1 MNIYRLCSR
10 QTVSNLS
17 RLSSRIVSNSPHLY
31 VNASP
36 ISSLSD
42 HSNGLL
48 SVFEKPIC
56 RKGVKPFWGFR
67 RFYQSV
73 QELGLGESESDVED
87 PEDDGSM
94 NEFLSRLVWIMRGKL
109 MAVFTESDK
118 ETIDGML
125 LIIVSKVLAEV
136 NKSGLERMLSPESLG
151 LFGSD
156 GDFSEDLWRTV
167 WQVSVTVLEDME
179 KARKKEK
186 MKKFLQDD
194 EVREMYKFA
203 GEIGVRGEMLRE
215 LRFKWAREKLEESE
229 FYENLER
236 LRQEEVRAQEAEES
250 GIVREGETFES
261 GTEMGGEKIDKVFTL
276 PKRHGKIKYKIYGLD
291 LSDPKWAEV
300 ANKIHQTGEILWPL
314 EAKSISGK
322 CKLVTEKILSLQA
335 DDDVLPLLAE
345 WVELL
350 SPCRIDWIAL
360 LDNLKE
366 HNDPIYY
373 KVAELILEEE
383 SFQTNIR
390 DYSKLIDAHAK
401 ENRLEDAERILKK
414 MNEAG
419 IIPDIL
425 TLNVLVHMYSKAG
438 NLDRTKEA
446 FDSLRSQGFVP
457 DVNVYNAY
465 IMACVNAGKPKLA
478 ESLITEME
486 TRDIKP
492 TEEIYMAL
500 LRSFVQ
506 TCDIIGTQRIA
517 TTMQFAGF
525 HPTKEFCRLLVEAY
539 GQTGDPDQ
547 ARHQFDHMLSMGHKA
562 DDRSTASMIAAYET
576 KNLLDKAL
584 DLLLQLEKDGFEP
597 GVATY
602 SVLVDWFGQLQLVEE
617 AEDLLSKITELG
629 EAPPLKLHIS
639 LCDMYLK
646 AGAEKKALQALGVI
660 ESKKDQLNHEEF
672 ERVIRSLINGGFSQD
687 AKRVQGLMETRGFTA
702 SDQLKVHLMAIETL
716 NNTKRPTWSKPMSQV
731 KR

>member
-17 RLSSRIVSNSPHLY
+17 RLSSRLVSNNGHLY
-31 VNASP
+31 INASP
-36 ISSLSD
+36 ISSMSVD
-42 HSNGLL
+42 RNGL
-48 SVFEKPIC
+48 SGFEKPVC
-56 RKGVKPFWGFR
+56 RKGVKPFWVFR
-67 RFYQSV
+67 RFYESV
-73 QELGLGESESDVED
+73 QELGVGESESDVED

-94 NEFLSRLVWIMRGKL
+94 NEFLSRFVWIMRGKL
-109 MAVFTESDK
+109 MAVYNNSDK
-118 ETIDGML
+118 QTIDAML
-125 LIIVSKVLAEV
+125 MFIVSKILSEV
-136 NKSGLERMLSPESLG
+136 DKSGLERTLSSMAKVRA
-151 LFGSD
+151 D
-156 GDFSEDLWRTV
+156 DFSEDLWRTV
-167 WQVSVTVLEDME
+167 WEVSVMVLEDME

-186 MKKFLQDD
+186 MKKFLQDE

-229 FYENLER
+229 FYENLEH
-236 LRQEEVRAQEAEES
+236 LRKEELKAQEAEES
-250 GIVREGETFES
+250 GIVGGGETFES
-261 GTEMGGEKIDKVFTL
+261 GTEMGGKRKDKVFTL

-300 ANKIHQTGEILWPL
+300 ANKIHQTGEFLWPQ
-314 EAKSISGK
+314 EAKPISGK
-322 CKLVTEKILSLQA
+322 CKLVTEKILSSQA
-335 DDDVLPLLAE
+335 DDDVSPLLAE

-350 SPCRIDWIAL
+350 SPRRIDWVAL
-360 LDNLKE
+360 LDKLKE
-366 HNDPIYY
+366 QNDPIYY
-373 KVAELILEEE
+373 KVAELLLEEE

-414 MNEAG
+414 MNETG

-425 TLNVLVHMYSKAG
+425 TLNVMVHMYSKAG

-465 IMACVNAGKPKLA
+465 IMACVNSGKPKLA
-478 ESLITEME
+478 ESIITEME

-562 DDRSTASMIAAYET
+562 DDRTTASMIAAYET

-584 DLLLQLEKDGFEP
+584 ELLLQLEKDGFEP

-646 AGAEKKALQALGVI
+646 AGVEKKALQALGVI
-660 ESKKDQLNHEEF
+660 ESKKDQLSHEEF
-672 ERVIRSLINGGFSQD
+672 ERVIRSLINGGFAQD

-702 SDQLKVHLMAIETL
+702 SDQLKVHLMAVETL
-716 NNTKRPTWSKPMSQV
+716 NNTKRPTWSKTMSQV

>member
-1 MNIYRLCSR
+1 MNINRLCSR
-10 QTVSNLS
+10 QTINNLS
-17 RLSSRIVSNSPHLY
+17 RLTCRIVSNNLHIYINVP
-31 VNASP
+31 P
-36 ISSLSD
+36 ITSLSF
-42 HSNGLL
+42 L
-48 SVFEKPIC
+48 SHESSVSQNPRCPKPIW
-56 RKGVKPFWGFR
+56 FLR
-67 RFYQSV
+67 RFFHSA
-73 QELGLGESESDVED
+73 QELDVKESESDVDD

-109 MAVFTESDK
+109 SEVYTDSDK
-118 ETIDGML
+118 QTIDAML
-125 LIIVSKVLAEV
+125 LIIVSKVVSEID
-136 NKSGLERMLSPESLG
+136 KSGLEKMLSSVAMVP
-151 LFGSD
+151 SD
-156 GDFSEDLWRTV
+156 DFSEDLWKTV
-167 WQVSVTVLEDME
+167 WEVCTLVLDDME

-186 MKKFLQDD
+186 MKTFLQDD

-203 GEIGVRGEMLRE
+203 GEIGVRGDLLRE
-215 LRFKWAREKLEESE
+215 LRFKWARDKLEESE
-229 FYENLER
+229 FYQSLER
-236 LRQEEVRAQEAEES
+236 LREEEAQAQEADES
-250 GIVREGETFES
+250 ESVREGETFES
-261 GTEMGGEKIDKVFTL
+261 GTEMGGEKKDKVFTL

-300 ANKIHQTGEILWPL
+300 ATKIHETGEIIWPQ
-314 EAKSISGK
+314 EAKPISGK
-322 CKLVTEKILSLQA
+322 CKLVTEKILTLQT
-335 DDDVLPLLAE
+335 DDDVSQLLAE

-350 SPCRIDWIAL
+350 SPRRIDWITL
-360 LDNLKE
+360 LDKLKE
-366 HNDPIYY
+366 QNKPMYF
-373 KVAELILEEE
+373 KVAELILKEK

-425 TLNVLVHMYSKAG
+425 TLSVLVHMYSKAG

-457 DVNVYNAY
+457 DVNVYNSF

-478 ESLITEME
+478 ESLVTEME

-506 TCDIIGTQRIA
+506 SCDIIGTQRIA

-562 DDRSTASMIAAYET
+562 DDRCTASMIAAYET

-602 SVLVDWFGQLQLVEE
+602 SVLVDWFGQLQLIEE
-617 AEDLLSKITELG
+617 AEDLLGKITELG
-629 EAPPLKLHIS
+629 EAPPLRLHIS

-646 AGAEKKALQALGVI
+646 AGVEKKALQALGVI
-660 ESKKDQLNHEEF
+660 ETKKDQLNHEEF
-672 ERVIRSLINGGFSQD
+672 ERVIRSLINGGFAQD
-687 AKRVQGLMETRGFTA
+687 AKRVQGLMETRGFAA
-702 SDQLKVHLMAIETL
+702 SDQLKVFLMAIETL
-716 NNTKRPTWSKPMSQV
+716 NNTKRPTWSRPMSQV